1 MKQLS
6 WGEGHIVKVVERD
19 PRVTHHHQTVVACFP
34 SGTPEQKALV
44 IGGEA
49 CMWGEYVDNTN
60 LVPRL
65 W

>member
-1 MKQLS
+1 MKESLTT
-6 WGEGHIVKVVERD
+6 EV
-19 PRVTHHHQTVVACFP
+19 CFP
-34 SGTPEQKALV
+34 SGTPTQKALV

-49 CMWGEYVDNTN
+49 CMWGEYVDSTN

>member
-1 MKQLS
+1 MK
-6 WGEGHIVKVVERD
+6 WPEERTTLGRWLR
-19 PRVTHHHQTVVACFP
+19 PVFSCFP
-34 SGTPEQKALV
+34 SGSPEQKALV

-49 CMWGEYVDNTN
+49 CMWGEYVDSTN

>member
-1 MKQLS
+1 MK
-6 WGEGHIVKVVERD
+6 WPEERTTLGRWLR
-19 PRVTHHHQTVVACFP
+19 PVFACFP
-34 SGTPEQKALV
+34 SGSPEQKALV

-49 CMWGEYVDNTN
+49 CMWGEYVDSTN

>member
-1 MKQLS
+1 MDISDQQMK
-6 WGEGHIVKVVERD
+6 WPEERTTLGRWLR
-19 PRVTHHHQTVVACFP
+19 PVFACFP
-34 SGTPEQKALV
+34 SGSPEQKALV

-49 CMWGEYVDNTN
+49 CMWGEYVDSTN

>member
-1 MKQLS
+1 MYFSLIFLIVNSSGCTDSILFYSPGNDKQK
-6 WGEGHIVKVVERD
+6 E
-19 PRVTHHHQTVVACFP
+19 
-34 SGTPEQKALV
+34 LV

-60 LVPRL
+60 LMPRL